1 VIAARAQ
8 HGQPPFTVHDQG
20 VERVAIARDLPRGQ
34 VDEGVGSLRDG
45 GQVGALEDAAAMEAE
60 MRVTGQAPEVLQRA
74 VRQVVQARDLVAA
87 RDQPLRQVRADEA
100 GDARDGDLQADL
112 QTGPS
117 WTCKRA
123 RL

>member
-8 HGQPPFTVHDQG
+8 HGQPPFPVHDQG

-34 VDEGVGSLRDG
+34 VDEGVGSLRDL
-45 GQVGALEDAAAMEAE
+45 GQVGTLEDAAAMETEA
-60 MRVTGQAPEVLQRA
+60 RVIGEAAEVLQRA
-74 VRQVVQARDLVAA
+74 VRQVVQAGDLVAA
-87 RDQPLRQVRADEA
+87 RDQPLHQVRADET

-112 QTGPS
+112 LAGTS
-117 WTCKRA
+117 WTGKRA